1 MKTRNLLSLFLAS
14 SCLLVSAPALA
25 DGILIPHLPNQPMR
39 PIREMPNF
47 AIKHHRVQVT
57 IEDQV
62 ATTAVDQLFHNPSR
76 QILEGTYLFP
86 VPEGANIS
94 RFNMELD
101 GKMQGAELLNA
112 DEARRIY
119 EQIVRQRIDP
129 GLLEYA
135 GQNLYRARVFPIPAQ
150 GDKAMKLKYE
160 QVLSQKSDLHHY
172 RYGLGTEK
180 FSSQNLQQAAI
191 TIDLKSKQ
199 PLKNIYSSSHDISV
213 QRLSDYHAKISW
225 EANNVKPDTDFDLYY
240 STSPDPIG
248 ATLMTYN
255 PPGEDGYFMLLA
267 SPQVKWA
274 DQKPQ
279 PKEITFVVDTSG
291 SMSGE
296 KIEQTRDALIFNLNQ
311 LAPQD
316 RFQLLPFSDAV
327 RPFTPAPVAANA
339 STVSKAIAEAKTLRA
354 TGGTD
359 INSALLKALEK
370 KPSEGLP
377 MIVFLTDGDPTVG
390 ETNFQNILKNVQQ
403 QNKQNAR
410 LFVFGVG
417 NDVNI
422 PFLDKLSLQNYGS
435 SEFVRPE
442 ENIEVKVSRLFSQ
455 IANPILS
462 RLKLSYGSAQTQEV
476 LPQTLPDFFKGSQLM
491 VVGRYR
497 QPGKHTVS
505 LNGQVDGK
513 SRSYNFQNMDFANGK
528 TSHNFLPR
536 LWASRK
542 IGYLMDQIR
551 LQGKNKE
558 LVEEVIRLS
567 KQYGIIT
574 EFTSF
579 LVREELDLRAPA
591 ASAPL
596 LERAESKFNDS
607 LEAEKGS
614 WAISQS
620 RNASKLQTQ
629 SAPAAANDWYGAD
642 GKKESVASQVKYIAQ
657 RAFYFKKGV
666 WQDSLSADKLPELK
680 VKAFSSLYFELAR
693 QKELMEI
700 LALGEQ
706 VEFVWRNNLI
716 TISSEGQTELSP
728 KLKQQLK
735 LQSK

>member
-1 MKTRNLLSLFLAS
+1 MTTRTLLRLLLSS
-14 SCLLVSAPALA
+14 TCLLMSAPALA
-25 DGILIPHLPNQPMR
+25 DGILIPRPPDQTIR
-39 PIREMPNF
+39 PIREIPNF
-47 AIKHHRVQVT
+47 AIKHHRVEVT
-57 IEDQV
+57 IQDQL
-62 ATTAVDQLFHNPSR
+62 ATTSVDQLFYNPSR

-94 RFNMELD
+94 RFSMDID

-112 DEARRIY
+112 EEARQIY

-150 GDKAMKLKYE
+150 GDKAIKLKYE
-160 QVLSQKSDLHHY
+160 QVLSQKADLHHY

-180 FSSQNLQQAAI
+180 FSSQNLKQASI

-199 PLKNIYSSSHDISV
+199 PLKNIYSPSHDISV
-213 QRLSDYHAKISW
+213 QRLSDNHAKISW
-225 EANNVKPDTDFDLYY
+225 EAANVKPDTDFELYY

-248 ATLMTYN
+248 ASLMTYN

-267 SPQVKWA
+267 SPQVKWEKE
-274 DQKPQ
+274 KPQ
-279 PKEITFVVDTSG
+279 PKAITFVVDTSG

-316 RFQLLPFSDAV
+316 RFQLLPFSDGV
-327 RPFTPAPVAANA
+327 RPFTPSLVPANSRA
-339 STVSKAIAEAKTLRA
+339 IQQAIAEAKNLLA
-354 TGGTD
+354 SGGTD
-359 INSALLKALEK
+359 INSAVLQALQN
-370 KPSEGLP
+370 KPGEGLP

-390 ETNFQNILKNVQQ
+390 ETNFQTILKNVKQ

-462 RLKLSYGSAQTQEV
+462 QLKLSYGSAQTQDI

-497 QPGKHTVS
+497 QAGKHTVT
-505 LNGQVDGK
+505 LNGQVNG
-513 SRSYNFQNMDFANGK
+513 QNRNYTFKNLDFASAQ
-528 TSHNFLPR
+528 TDHQFLPR

-551 LQGKNKE
+551 LQGNNKE

-596 LERAESKFNDS
+596 LERAESKFDDS
-607 LEAEKGS
+607 LGAEKGA

-620 RNASKLQTQ
+620 RNANKLQNQ
-629 SAPAAANDWYGAD
+629 SAPAAANDWLDAE
-642 GKKESVASQVKYIAQ
+642 GKTESVASQVKYIAQ
-657 RAFYFKKGV
+657 RAFYLKKGV
-666 WQDSLSADKLPELK
+666 WQDSLSADKLPILK
-680 VKAFSSLYFELAR
+680 VKTFGPLYFELAR
-693 QKELMEI
+693 QKELMQI

-706 VEFVWRNNLI
+706 IEFVWRKHLI
-716 TISSEGQTELSP
+716 TIGSEGQSELSP
-728 KLKQQLK
+728 TLKQQLS
-735 LQSK
+735 L